1 MGRFLKIA
9 VYIAV
14 LFLGYLWIATVA
26 KSCNNTDIAS
36 NEDTEFI
43 DDIANEDEF
52 ADDFFEDEDEEEN
65 TNDSFDEMGGGSE
78 ESDEYDITESETMDY
93 TEIDEIIEETK
104 SEPVRHTEP
113 VRHSE
118 PVRHTTSN
126 AGGKYLLL
134 AGSYLIEDNASQM
147 VRKLKKMGYDNAEI
161 VVFDMSQYHSVCAGR
176 FSSRSTAKQ
185 ESNSLK
191 RKGVDNYVHTKQ

>member
-26 KSCNNTDIAS
+26 KSCNKSNTAS
-36 NEDTEFI
+36 NDDTEMV
-43 DDIANEDEF
+43 DDIAYEDEF
-52 ADDFFEDEDEEEN
+52 ADDFFEDEEEDTEE
-65 TNDSFDEMGGGSE
+65 SVDEMGGGSE
-78 ESDEYDITESETMDY
+78 SSEEFDITESETMDY
-93 TEIDEIIEETK
+93 TEIDEIIEDTK
-104 SEPVRHTEP
+104 TES
-113 VRHSE
+113 VTHSA
-118 PVRHTTSN
+118 PIRQSSSS
-126 AGGKYLLL
+126 GKYLLL

-147 VRKLKKMGYDNAEI
+147 VRKLKKMGYDNAE
-161 VVFDMSQYHSVCAGR
+161 VVIFEMSQYHSVCAGR
-176 FSSRSTAKQ
+176 FSSRSAAKQ